1 MNPETNEGI
10 LFVSQRGRNSSRN
23 WKVYR
28 KCVATAMAMTRY
40 RYIYKIPSQPRPIY
54 TIYVHNTYTIIY
66 YNIYEFY
73 GGALKRTLRETVQ

>member
-28 KCVATAMAMTRY
+28 KCVATATATAMVMAMTIY

-54 TIYVHNTYTIIY
+54 RYIYTCKIHI
-66 YNIYEFY
+66 
-73 GGALKRTLRETVQ
+73 